1 MPHTAPMRTAPRQV
15 HDAPFRPEIE
25 GLRGLAV
32 GLVVAAHAGLQIPG
46 AALGPDIFFVLS
58 GYLIVG
64 IILRR
69 LEAGSGIGFR
79 EFYARR
85 IRRIAPALA
94 ATILLTV
101 AVVALLNDP
110 ITLARTASDGAAAL
124 AGAANIS
131 FGLQAVDYFGSTE
144 PSPLLPLWSIG
155 VEEQFYL
162 LVPLLLGVAWQ
173 LGKRR
178 GILMTLAVIAFGS
191 TAAAIFLTP
200 AEPIWAYYLLPT
212 RAYGLAAGGLLALLE
227 ARAIGNNTLRRI
239 PLAPIG
245 LALIVALTLLLPGE
259 EGYPGLAGPLSG
271 IATVALVG
279 GMASI
284 GLRGTVSAT
293 GGHAMRR
300 LFSLMPLR
308 AVGRISY
315 SLYLVHWPIIIL
327 PTYFGVEMSLGTTF
341 AAVFAS
347 LVIAALM
354 YRLIE
359 QPFRHGFVL
368 SMLPGTVLRRGGALL
383 ASLILALAGLGI
395 SPEAT
400 SATTDASDDPG
411 VSLISP
417 TPSVSADLVSP
428 SPTPWAPISI
438 GGTTVHQLT
447 GAVPADVKP
456 TLGRAAGDADNILNK
471 GCSRDHYGETVPI
484 CYYGTKGGTRIVLL
498 GDSHALHWMP
508 ALDRIGKA
516 YNYEIIPIAK
526 VNCAFMDVKLYAYR
540 LGHSYTSCTK
550 WRTNVVTKINEL
562 QPALI
567 ILSQTWYREEGKPN
581 EVRPQYYADAIGRM
595 LDKVPFPT
603 LIFSDTP
610 FGQNNIPTCLAR
622 NRSSVAKCVVTK
634 AAAYGERGHTR
645 DLLLAQQRNL
655 PVFDFT
661 AALCPGTK
669 CAPIID
675 GRIVYHD
682 HHHLTTT
689 MAKYLATPLGV
700 ALAEVVRA
708 LPR

>member
-1 MPHTAPMRTAPRQV
+1 MKNTPRQAS
-15 HDAPFRPEIE
+15 DAPFRPEIE

-32 GLVVAAHAGLQIPG
+32 GLVVAAHAGLKIPG
-46 AALGPDIFFVLS
+46 AALGPDIFFALS

-64 IILRR
+64 ILLRR
-69 LEAGSGIGFR
+69 LEAGNGIGFR
-79 EFYARR
+79 DFYARR

-110 ITLARTASDGAAAL
+110 TTLARTAKDGAAAL

-162 LVPLLLGVAWQ
+162 LVPLLLGIAWT

-178 GILMTLAVIAFGS
+178 GILITLATIALGS
-191 TAAAIFLTP
+191 TIAAALLTP

-227 ARAIGNNTLRRI
+227 TRALASNALRRI

-245 LALIVALTLLLPGE
+245 LAIIVALTLLLPGE
-259 EGYPGLAGPLSG
+259 VGYPGLAGPLSG
-271 IATVALVG
+271 LASAALVG
-279 GMASI
+279 GMATI

-293 GGHAMRR
+293 GGRAMRS
-300 LFSLMPLR
+300 LFSIAPLR
-308 AVGRISY
+308 AIGRISY
-315 SLYLVHWPIIIL
+315 SLYLVHWPILIL
-327 PTYFGVEMSLGTTF
+327 PTYFGIAMTPNKTIL
-341 AAVFAS
+341 AVVAGV
-347 LVIAALM
+347 LVATLM
-354 YRLIE
+354 YRFIE
-359 QPFRHGFVL
+359 QPFRKGFAL
-368 SMLPGTVLRRGGALL
+368 SLVPGTVLRRGGAVL
-383 ASLILALAGLGI
+383 ASLVLALAGVGI
-395 SPEAT
+395 APDAA
-400 SATTDASDDPG
+400 SADPGTSDDPG
-411 VSLISP
+411 ISIV
-417 TPSVSADLVSP
+417 TPSPSASAAQVSA

-438 GGTTVHQLT
+438 GGTIVHQLT
-447 GAVPADVKP
+447 GAVPANVKP

-471 GCSRDHYGETVPI
+471 GCSRDHYGETVPV
-484 CYYGTKGGTRIVLL
+484 CYYGKKGGTRIVLL

-508 ALDRIGKA
+508 ALDLIGKA

-550 WRTNVVTKINEL
+550 WRANVVTKINQL
-562 QPALI
+562 NPALV
-567 ILSQTWYREEGKPN
+567 ILSQTWYREEGKPT
-581 EVRPQYYADAIGRM
+581 EIRPQYYADAIGRM
-595 LDKVPFPT
+595 LDKIPFPT

-622 NRSSVAKCVVTK
+622 NRSNVAKCVVTK

-675 GRIVYHD
+675 GRVVYHD

-689 MAKYLATPLGV
+689 MSKYLATPIGS
-700 ALAEVVRA
+700 ALAQIIAA

>member
-1 MPHTAPMRTAPRQV
+1 MRHTASMKSTPRQ
-15 HDAPFRPEIE
+15 ASESSFRPEIE

-46 AALGPDIFFVLS
+46 AALGPDIFFALS

-64 IILRR
+64 ILLRG
-69 LEAGSGIGFR
+69 LEAGHGIRFR
-79 EFYARR
+79 DFYARR

-110 ITLARTASDGAAAL
+110 TTLARTAKDGAAAL

-162 LVPLLLGVAWQ
+162 LVPLLLGIAWKI
-173 LGKRR
+173 GKRR
-178 GILMTLAVIAFGS
+178 AILMTLAVIALGS
-191 TAAAIFLTP
+191 TIATALLTP
-200 AEPIWAYYLLPT
+200 MEPIWAYYLLPT

-227 ARAIGNNTLRRI
+227 TRMIANNTLRRI

-245 LALIVALTLLLPGE
+245 FAIIVALTLLLPGE

-271 IATVALVG
+271 VASAALVG
-279 GMASI
+279 GMATT
-284 GLRGTVSAT
+284 GLRGTVNAT
-293 GGHAMRR
+293 GGRAMRA
-300 LFSLMPLR
+300 LFSIAPLR
-308 AVGRISY
+308 AIGRISY
-315 SLYLVHWPIIIL
+315 SLYLVHWPILIL
-327 PTYFGVEMSLGTTF
+327 PTYFGIAMNEGATALAVIGSL
-341 AAVFAS
+341 
-347 LVIAALM
+347 LIATLM
-354 YRLIE
+354 YRFVE
-359 QPFRHGFVL
+359 QPFRKGFAL
-368 SMLPGTVLRRGGALL
+368 SLVPGTVLRRGGAVL
-383 ASLILALAGLGI
+383 ASLVLALAGLGI
-395 SPEAT
+395 APDVA
-400 SATTDASDDPG
+400 SAEPGASDDPG
-411 VSLISP
+411 ISVITP
-417 TPSVSADLVSP
+417 TPSPSAAQVSP

-447 GAVPADVKP
+447 GAVPANIKP

-471 GCSRDHYGETVPI
+471 GCSRDHYGETVPV

-508 ALDRIGKA
+508 ALDAIGRA

-526 VNCAFMDVKLYAYR
+526 VNCAFMDVKLYAGR

-550 WRTNVVTKINEL
+550 WRANVVKKINEL
-562 QPALI
+562 NPALV
-567 ILSQTWYREEGKPN
+567 ILSQTWYLEEGKEN
-581 EVRPQYYADAIGRM
+581 ETRPQYYADAVGRM
-595 LDKVPFPT
+595 LDKIPFPT

-622 NRSSVAKCVVTK
+622 NRSNVAKCVVTR
-634 AAAYGERGHTR
+634 AAAYGQRGHAR
-645 DLLLAQQRNL
+645 DLLVAEQRNL
-655 PVFDFT
+655 PIFDFT

-675 GRIVYHD
+675 GRVVFHD

-689 MAKYLATPLGV
+689 MAKYLATPIGV
-700 ALAEVVRA
+700 ALAQVITA

>member
-1 MPHTAPMRTAPRQV
+1 MKSTPRQAS
-15 HDAPFRPEIE
+15 DAPFRPEIE

-32 GLVVAAHAGLQIPG
+32 GLVVAAHAGLKIPG
-46 AALGPDIFFVLS
+46 AALGPDIFFALS

-64 IILRR
+64 ILLRR
-69 LEAGSGIGFR
+69 LEAGNGIGFR
-79 EFYARR
+79 DFYARR

-110 ITLARTASDGAAAL
+110 TTLARTAKDGAAAL

-162 LVPLLLGVAWQ
+162 LVPLLLGIAWT

-178 GILMTLAVIAFGS
+178 GILITLATIALGS
-191 TAAAIFLTP
+191 TIAAALLTP

-227 ARAIGNNTLRRI
+227 TRLLASNTIRRV

-245 LALIVALTLLLPGE
+245 LAIIVALTLLLPGE
-259 EGYPGLAGPLSG
+259 VGYPGLAGPLSG
-271 IATVALVG
+271 VASAALVG
-279 GMASI
+279 GMATI

-293 GGHAMRR
+293 GGRAMRA
-300 LFSLMPLR
+300 LFSIAPLR
-308 AVGRISY
+308 AIGRISY
-315 SLYLVHWPIIIL
+315 SLYLVHWPILIL
-327 PTYFGVEMSLGTTF
+327 PTYFGIAMTPNKTIL
-341 AAVFAS
+341 AVVAGVLVAS
-347 LVIAALM
+347 LM
-354 YRLIE
+354 YRFIE
-359 QPFRHGFVL
+359 QPFRKGFAL
-368 SMLPGTVLRRGGALL
+368 SLVPGTVLRRGGAVL
-383 ASLILALAGLGI
+383 ASLVLALAGVGI
-395 SPEAT
+395 APDAA
-400 SATTDASDDPG
+400 SADPGTSDDPG
-411 VSLISP
+411 ISIV
-417 TPSVSADLVSP
+417 TPSPSASAAQVSA

-438 GGTTVHQLT
+438 GGTIVHQLT
-447 GAVPADVKP
+447 GAVPANVKP

-471 GCSRDHYGETVPI
+471 GCSRDHYGETVPV

-508 ALDRIGKA
+508 ALDLIGKA

-550 WRTNVVTKINEL
+550 WRANVVTKINQL
-562 QPALI
+562 NPALV

-581 EVRPQYYADAIGRM
+581 EIRPQYYADAIGRM
-595 LDKVPFPT
+595 LDKIPFPT

-622 NRSSVAKCVVTK
+622 NRSNVAKCVVTK

-661 AALCPGTK
+661 QALCPGSK

-689 MAKYLATPLGV
+689 MAKYLATPLGA
-700 ALAEVVRA
+700 ALSQVIAG

>member
-1 MPHTAPMRTAPRQV
+1 MKSNPRQ
-15 HDAPFRPEIE
+15 ASESPFRPEIE

-32 GLVVAAHAGLQIPG
+32 ALVVAAHAGLKIPG
-46 AALGPDIFFVLS
+46 AALGPDIFFALS

-64 IILRR
+64 ILLRR
-69 LEAGSGIGFR
+69 LEAGNGIGFR
-79 EFYARR
+79 DFYARR

-101 AVVALLNDP
+101 AVVASLNDP
-110 ITLARTASDGAAAL
+110 TTLARTAKDGAAAL

-162 LVPLLLGVAWQ
+162 LVPLLLGIAWK

-178 GILMTLAVIAFGS
+178 GILITLATIALGS
-191 TAAAIFLTP
+191 TIAAALLTP

-227 ARAIGNNTLRRI
+227 TRALAHNVWRRI

-245 LALIVALTLLLPGE
+245 LAIIVALTIFLPGE
-259 EGYPGLAGPLSG
+259 QGYPGLAGPLSG
-271 IATVALVG
+271 IASAALVG
-279 GMASI
+279 GMATI

-293 GGHAMRR
+293 GGRAMRA
-300 LFSLMPLR
+300 LFSLAPLR
-308 AVGRISY
+308 AIGRISY
-315 SLYLVHWPIIIL
+315 SLYLVHWPILIL
-327 PTYFGVEMSLGTTF
+327 PTYFGVAMTPNKTILAV
-341 AAVFAS
+341 AASVLMAT
-347 LVIAALM
+347 LM
-354 YRLIE
+354 YRVVE
-359 QPFRHGFVL
+359 QPFRKGFAL
-368 SMLPGTVLRRGGALL
+368 SLVPGTVLRRGGAVL
-383 ASLILALAGLGI
+383 ASLVLALAGIGI
-395 SPEAT
+395 APDVA
-400 SATTDASDDPG
+400 SAEPGTSDDPG
-411 VSLISP
+411 ISVVTP
-417 TPSVSADLVSP
+417 TPSASSQLVSP

-438 GGTTVHQLT
+438 GGTIVHQLT
-447 GAVPADVKP
+447 GAVPANIKP
-456 TLGRAAGDADNILNK
+456 TLSRAAGDADNILNK
-471 GCSRDHYGETVPI
+471 GCSRDHYGETVPV

-508 ALDRIGKA
+508 ALDLIGKA

-550 WRTNVVTKINEL
+550 WRANVVTKIAQLN
-562 QPALI
+562 PALVI
-567 ILSQTWYREEGKPN
+567 VSQTWYREEGKPN
-581 EVRPQYYADAIGRM
+581 EIRPQYYADAIGRM
-595 LDKVPFPT
+595 LDKIPFPT

-622 NRSSVAKCVVTK
+622 NRSNVAKCVVTK
-634 AAAYGERGHTR
+634 TAAYGERGHTR

-661 AALCPGTK
+661 QALCPGTK

-675 GRIVYHD
+675 GRVVYHD

-689 MAKYLATPLGV
+689 MSKYLATPLGA
-700 ALAEVVRA
+700 ALSQIIAA

>member
-1 MPHTAPMRTAPRQV
+1 M
-15 HDAPFRPEIE
+15 
-25 GLRGLAV
+25 
-32 GLVVAAHAGLQIPG
+32 AAHAGLKIPG
-46 AALGPDIFFVLS
+46 AALGPDIFFALS

-64 IILRR
+64 ILLRR
-69 LEAGSGIGFR
+69 LEAGNGIGFR
-79 EFYARR
+79 DFYARR

-110 ITLARTASDGAAAL
+110 TTLARTAKDGAAAL

-162 LVPLLLGVAWQ
+162 LVPLLLGIAWT

-178 GILMTLAVIAFGS
+178 GILITLATIALGS
-191 TAAAIFLTP
+191 TIAAALLTP

-227 ARAIGNNTLRRI
+227 TRLLASNTIRRV

-245 LALIVALTLLLPGE
+245 LAIIVALTLLLPGE
-259 EGYPGLAGPLSG
+259 VGYPGLAGPLSG
-271 IATVALVG
+271 VASAALVG
-279 GMASI
+279 GMATI

-293 GGHAMRR
+293 GGRAMRA
-300 LFSLMPLR
+300 LFSIAPLR
-308 AVGRISY
+308 AIGRISY
-315 SLYLVHWPIIIL
+315 SLYLVHWPILIL
-327 PTYFGVEMSLGTTF
+327 PTYFGIAMTPNKTIL
-341 AAVFAS
+341 AVVAGVLVAS
-347 LVIAALM
+347 LM
-354 YRLIE
+354 YRFIE
-359 QPFRHGFVL
+359 QPFRKGFAL
-368 SMLPGTVLRRGGALL
+368 SLVPGTVLRRGGAVL
-383 ASLILALAGLGI
+383 ASLVLALAGVGI
-395 SPEAT
+395 APDAA
-400 SATTDASDDPG
+400 SADPGTSDDPG
-411 VSLISP
+411 ISIV
-417 TPSVSADLVSP
+417 TPSPSASAAQVSA

-438 GGTTVHQLT
+438 GGTIVHQLT
-447 GAVPADVKP
+447 GAVPANVKP

-471 GCSRDHYGETVPI
+471 GCSRDHYGETVPV

-508 ALDRIGKA
+508 ALDLIGKA

-550 WRTNVVTKINEL
+550 WRANVVTKINQL
-562 QPALI
+562 NPALV

-581 EVRPQYYADAIGRM
+581 EIRPQYYADAIGRM
-595 LDKVPFPT
+595 LDKIPFPT

-622 NRSSVAKCVVTK
+622 NRSNVAKCVVTK

-661 AALCPGTK
+661 QALCPGSK

-689 MAKYLATPLGV
+689 MAKYLATPLGA
-700 ALAEVVRA
+700 ALSQVIAG

>member
-1 MPHTAPMRTAPRQV
+1 MKSSPRQ
-15 HDAPFRPEIE
+15 ASETPFRPEIE

-46 AALGPDIFFVLS
+46 AALGPDIFFALS

-64 IILRR
+64 ILLRR
-69 LEAGSGIGFR
+69 LEAGNGIGFR

-110 ITLARTASDGAAAL
+110 TTLARTAKDGAAAL
-124 AGAANIS
+124 AGAANMT

-162 LVPLLLGVAWQ
+162 LVPLLLGIAWKI
-173 LGKRR
+173 GKRR
-178 GILMTLAVIAFGS
+178 AILITLTVIAVGS
-191 TAAAIFLTP
+191 TAAAALLTP
-200 AEPIWAYYLLPT
+200 MEPIWVYYLLPT

-227 ARAIGNNTLRRI
+227 TRMIASNALRRI

-245 LALIVALTLLLPGE
+245 LATIVALTLLLPGE

-271 IATVALVG
+271 VASAALVG
-279 GMASI
+279 GMATI

-293 GGHAMRR
+293 GGRAMRA
-300 LFSLMPLR
+300 LFSIAPLR
-308 AVGRISY
+308 AIGRISY
-315 SLYLVHWPIIIL
+315 SLYLVHWPILIL
-327 PTYFGVEMSLGTTF
+327 PTYFGIAMNEATTLL
-341 AAVFAS
+341 AVVAS
-347 LVIAALM
+347 VLVAALM
-354 YRLIE
+354 YRFVE
-359 QPFRHGFVL
+359 QPFRKGFAL
-368 SMLPGTVLRRGGALL
+368 SLVPTTVLRRGGAVL
-383 ASLILALAGLGI
+383 ASLVLALAGLGFA
-395 SPEAT
+395 PDAA
-400 SATTDASDDPG
+400 SAEPGTSDDPG
-411 VSLISP
+411 ISVV
-417 TPSVSADLVSP
+417 TPSPNPSTQLVSP

-438 GGTTVHQLT
+438 GGTIAHQLT
-447 GAVPADVKP
+447 GAVPANIRP
-456 TLGRAAGDADNILNK
+456 ALNRAAGDADNILNK

-484 CYYGTKGGTRIVLL
+484 CYYGKKGGTRIVLL

-508 ALDRIGKA
+508 ALDLIGKA
-516 YNYEIIPIAK
+516 YNYEIIPVAK

-540 LGHSYTSCTK
+540 LGKSYTSCTK
-550 WRTNVVTKINEL
+550 WRANVVTKIAQLN
-562 QPALI
+562 PALV

-581 EVRPQYYADAIGRM
+581 EIRPQYYADAIGRM
-595 LDKVPFPT
+595 LDKIPFPT

-622 NRSSVAKCVVTK
+622 NRSNVAKCVVTK
-634 AAAYGERGHTR
+634 AAAYGERGHAR
-645 DLLLAQQRNL
+645 DLLVAEQRNL
-655 PVFDFT
+655 PIFDFT
-661 AALCPGTK
+661 QALCPGTK

-675 GRIVYHD
+675 GRVVYHD

-689 MAKYLATPLGV
+689 MAKYLATPLGA
-700 ALAEVVRA
+700 ALSQIIAA

>member
-1 MPHTAPMRTAPRQV
+1 MKNTHRQAS
-15 HDAPFRPEIE
+15 DALFRPEIE

-32 GLVVAAHAGLQIPG
+32 GLVVAAHAGLKIPG
-46 AALGPDIFFVLS
+46 AALGPDIFFALS

-64 IILRR
+64 ILLRR
-69 LEAGSGIGFR
+69 LEAGNGIGFR
-79 EFYARR
+79 DFYARR

-101 AVVALLNDP
+101 AGVALLNDP
-110 ITLARTASDGAAAL
+110 TTLARTAKDGAAAL

-162 LVPLLLGVAWQ
+162 LVPLLLGIAWT

-178 GILMTLAVIAFGS
+178 GVLITLATIALGS
-191 TAAAIFLTP
+191 TIAAALLTP

-227 ARAIGNNTLRRI
+227 TRALASNALRRI

-245 LALIVALTLLLPGE
+245 LAIIVALTLLLPGE
-259 EGYPGLAGPLSG
+259 VGYPGLAGPLSG
-271 IATVALVG
+271 LASAALVG
-279 GMASI
+279 GMATI
-284 GLRGTVSAT
+284 GLRGTVSAM
-293 GGHAMRR
+293 GGRAMRS
-300 LFSLMPLR
+300 LFSIAPLR
-308 AVGRISY
+308 AIGRISY
-315 SLYLVHWPIIIL
+315 SLYLVHWPILIL
-327 PTYFGVEMSLGTTF
+327 PTYFGIAMTPNKTIL
-341 AAVFAS
+341 AVVAGV
-347 LVIAALM
+347 LIATLM
-354 YRLIE
+354 YRFIE
-359 QPFRHGFVL
+359 QPFRKGFAL
-368 SMLPGTVLRRGGALL
+368 SLVPGTVLRRGGAVL
-383 ASLILALAGLGI
+383 ASLVLALAGVGI
-395 SPEAT
+395 APDAA
-400 SATTDASDDPG
+400 SADPGTSDDPG
-411 VSLISP
+411 ISIV
-417 TPSVSADLVSP
+417 TPSPSASAAQVSA

-438 GGTTVHQLT
+438 GGTIVHQLT
-447 GAVPADVKP
+447 GAVPANVKP

-471 GCSRDHYGETVPI
+471 GCSRDHYGETVPV
-484 CYYGTKGGTRIVLL
+484 CYYGKKGGTRIVLL

-508 ALDRIGKA
+508 ALDLIGKA

-550 WRTNVVTKINEL
+550 WRANVVTKIAQLN
-562 QPALI
+562 PALVI
-567 ILSQTWYREEGKPN
+567 VSQTWYREEGKPN
-581 EVRPQYYADAIGRM
+581 EIRPQYYADAIGRM
-595 LDKVPFPT
+595 LDKIPFPT

-622 NRSSVAKCVVTK
+622 NRSNVAKCVVTR

-661 AALCPGTK
+661 QALCPGSK

-689 MAKYLATPLGV
+689 MSKYLATPLGA
-700 ALAEVVRA
+700 ALSQIIAA

>member
-1 MPHTAPMRTAPRQV
+1 MKNTPRQAS
-15 HDAPFRPEIE
+15 DAPFRPEIE

-32 GLVVAAHAGLQIPG
+32 SLVVAAHAGLKIPG
-46 AALGPDIFFVLS
+46 AALGPDIFFALS

-64 IILRR
+64 ILLRR
-69 LEAGSGIGFR
+69 LEAGNGIGFR
-79 EFYARR
+79 DFYARR

-110 ITLARTASDGAAAL
+110 TTLARTAKDGAAAL

-162 LVPLLLGVAWQ
+162 LVPLLLGIAWT
-173 LGKRR
+173 LGRRR
-178 GILMTLAVIAFGS
+178 GILITLATIALGS
-191 TAAAIFLTP
+191 TIAAALLTP
-200 AEPIWAYYLLPT
+200 VEPIWAYYLLPT

-227 ARAIGNNTLRRI
+227 TRLLASNSIRRI

-245 LALIVALTLLLPGE
+245 LAIIVALTIFLPGE
-259 EGYPGLAGPLSG
+259 QGYPGLAGPLSG
-271 IATVALVG
+271 LASAALVG
-279 GMASI
+279 GMATI

-293 GGHAMRR
+293 GGRAMRA
-300 LFSLMPLR
+300 LFSVLPLR
-308 AVGRISY
+308 AIGRISY
-315 SLYLVHWPIIIL
+315 SLYLVHWPILTL
-327 PTYFGVEMSLGTTF
+327 PTYFGVAMTPNKTIL
-341 AAVFAS
+341 AVVAGVLVAS
-347 LVIAALM
+347 LM
-354 YRLIE
+354 YRFIE
-359 QPFRHGFVL
+359 QPFRKGFAL
-368 SMLPGTVLRRGGALL
+368 SLVPGTVLRRGGAVL
-383 ASLILALAGLGI
+383 ASLVLVLAGVGI
-395 SPEAT
+395 APDAA
-400 SATTDASDDPG
+400 SAEPGTSDDPG
-411 VSLISP
+411 ISVVTP
-417 TPSVSADLVSP
+417 TPSASSQLVSP

-438 GGTTVHQLT
+438 GGTIVHQLT
-447 GAVPADVKP
+447 GAVPANIKP

-471 GCSRDHYGETVPI
+471 GCSRDHYGETVPV
-484 CYYGTKGGTRIVLL
+484 CYYGKKGGTRIVLL

-508 ALDRIGKA
+508 ALDLIGKA

-550 WRTNVVTKINEL
+550 WRANVVTKIAQLN
-562 QPALI
+562 PALVI
-567 ILSQTWYREEGKPN
+567 VSQTWYREEGKPN
-581 EVRPQYYADAIGRM
+581 EIRPQYYADAIGRM
-595 LDKVPFPT
+595 LDKIPYPT

-622 NRSSVAKCVVTK
+622 NRSNVAKCVVTK

-661 AALCPGTK
+661 QALCPGTK

-675 GRIVYHD
+675 GRVVYHD

-689 MAKYLATPLGV
+689 MSKYLATPLGA
-700 ALAEVVRA
+700 ALSQIIAA

>member
-1 MPHTAPMRTAPRQV
+1 MKSTPRQV
-15 HDAPFRPEIE
+15 SETPFRPEIE

-32 GLVVAAHAGLQIPG
+32 ALVVAAHAGLKIPG

-64 IILRR
+64 ILLRR
-69 LEAGSGIGFR
+69 LESGKGIGFR

-110 ITLARTASDGAAAL
+110 TTLARTAKDGAAAL

-162 LVPLLLGVAWQ
+162 LVPLLLGIAWK

-178 GILMTLAVIAFGS
+178 GILITLATIALGS
-191 TAAAIFLTP
+191 TIVAALLTP

-227 ARAIGNNTLRRI
+227 TRMISNNVLRRI

-245 LALIVALTLLLPGE
+245 LATIVALTLLLPGE
-259 EGYPGLAGPLSG
+259 QGYPGLAGPLSG
-271 IATVALVG
+271 VASAALVG
-279 GMASI
+279 GMATI
-284 GLRGTVSAT
+284 GLRSTVNAA
-293 GGHAMRR
+293 GGKVMRA
-300 LFSLMPLR
+300 LFSLAPLR
-308 AVGRISY
+308 AIGRISY
-315 SLYLVHWPIIIL
+315 SLYLVHWPILIL
-327 PTYFGVEMSLGTTF
+327 PTYFGIAMTPRKTLLAV
-341 AAVFAS
+341 AAGV
-347 LVIAALM
+347 LVATLM

-359 QPFRHGFVL
+359 QPFRKGFVL
-368 SMLPGTVLRRGGALL
+368 GLVPGTVLRRGGAVL
-383 ASLILALAGLGI
+383 ASLVIVLASIGI
-395 SPEAT
+395 APDAA
-400 SATTDASDDPG
+400 SADPG
-411 VSLISP
+411 ASVDPSITLESAS
-417 TPSVSADLVSP
+417 PSVPAVAVSP

-438 GGTTVHQLT
+438 GGTSVYQLT
-447 GAVPADVKP
+447 GPVPADVKP
-456 TLGRAAGDADNILNK
+456 ALSRASGDADNILNK
-471 GCSRDHYGETVPI
+471 GCSRDHYGETVPV

-508 ALDRIGKA
+508 ALDLIGKA
-516 YNYEIIPIAK
+516 YDYEIIPVAK
-526 VNCAFMDVKLYAYR
+526 VNCAFMDVQLYAYR

-550 WRTNVVTKINEL
+550 WRANVVTKIAEL
-562 QPALI
+562 KPALV
-567 ILSQTWYREEGKPN
+567 ILSQTWYPEEGNPSEK
-581 EVRPQYYADAIGRM
+581 RPQYFSDAIGRM
-595 LDKVPFPT
+595 LDHVPFPT

-610 FGQNNIPTCLAR
+610 FGPNDVPTCLAR
-622 NRSSVAKCVVTK
+622 NRSNVAACVISKV
-634 AAAYGERGHTR
+634 AAYGERGHAR

-655 PVFDFT
+655 PLFDFT
-661 AALCPGTK
+661 EALCPGTN

-675 GRIVYHD
+675 GRIIFHD

-689 MAKYLATPLGV
+689 MSKYLATPIGE
-700 ALAEVVRA
+700 ALSRIIAA

>member
-1 MPHTAPMRTAPRQV
+1 MKITPRQ
-15 HDAPFRPEIE
+15 ASESPFRSEIE

-32 GLVVAAHAGLQIPG
+32 GLVVAAHAGLKIPG

-64 IILRR
+64 ILVRR
-69 LEAGSGIGFR
+69 LEAGNGIGFR
-79 EFYARR
+79 DFYARR

-110 ITLARTASDGAAAL
+110 TTLARTAKDGAAAL

-162 LVPLLLGVAWQ
+162 LVPLLLGIAWK

-178 GILMTLAVIAFGS
+178 GILITLATIAFGS
-191 TAAAIFLTP
+191 TIAAALLTP

-227 ARAIGNNTLRRI
+227 TRMNASNALRRI

-245 LALIVALTLLLPGE
+245 LAIIVALTLLLPGE

-271 IATVALVG
+271 VASAALVG

-293 GGHAMRR
+293 GGKAMRA
-300 LFSLMPLR
+300 LFSLAPLR
-308 AVGRISY
+308 AIGRISY
-315 SLYLVHWPIIIL
+315 SLYLVHWPILIL
-327 PTYFGVEMSLGTTF
+327 PTYFGVAMTPNKTIL
-341 AAVFAS
+341 AVAS
-347 LVIAALM
+347 SVLVATLM
-354 YRLIE
+354 YRFVE
-359 QPFRHGFVL
+359 QPFRKGFAL
-368 SMLPGTVLRRGGALL
+368 SLVPGTVLRRGGVVL
-383 ASLILALAGLGI
+383 ASLVLVLAGVGI
-395 SPEAT
+395 APDAA
-400 SATTDASDDPG
+400 SAEPGTSDDPG
-411 VSLISP
+411 ITIASP
-417 TPSVSADLVSP
+417 TPSASAAVVSA

-438 GGTTVHQLT
+438 GGTIVHQLT
-447 GAVPADVKP
+447 GAVPANIKP

-471 GCSRDHYGETVPI
+471 GCSRDHYGETVPV
-484 CYYGTKGGTRIVLL
+484 CYYGKQGGTRIVLL

-508 ALDRIGKA
+508 ALDLIGKA

-550 WRTNVVTKINEL
+550 WRANVVTKIAQLN
-562 QPALI
+562 PALVI
-567 ILSQTWYREEGKPN
+567 VSQTWYREEGKPN
-581 EVRPQYYADAIGRM
+581 EIRPQYYADAIGRM
-595 LDKVPFPT
+595 LDKIPYPT

-622 NRSSVAKCVVTK
+622 NRSNVARCVVTK

-675 GRIVYHD
+675 GRVVYHD

-689 MAKYLATPLGV
+689 MAKYLATPLGA
-700 ALAEVVRA
+700 ALSQIIAA

>member
-1 MPHTAPMRTAPRQV
+1 MKSSPRQ
-15 HDAPFRPEIE
+15 ASETPFRPEIE

-46 AALGPDIFFVLS
+46 AALGPDIFFALS

-64 IILRR
+64 ILLRR
-69 LEAGSGIGFR
+69 LEAGNGIGFR

-101 AVVALLNDP
+101 AAVALLNDP
-110 ITLARTASDGAAAL
+110 TTLARTAKDGAAAL
-124 AGAANIS
+124 AGAANMT

-162 LVPLLLGVAWQ
+162 LVPLLLGIAWK

-178 GILMTLAVIAFGS
+178 AILITLTVIAVGS
-191 TAAAIFLTP
+191 TAAAALLTP
-200 AEPIWAYYLLPT
+200 MEPIWAYYLLPT

-227 ARAIGNNTLRRI
+227 TRLIASNALRRI

-245 LALIVALTLLLPGE
+245 LAVIMALTLLLPGE

-271 IATVALVG
+271 VASAALVG
-279 GMASI
+279 GMATI

-293 GGHAMRR
+293 GGRAMRA
-300 LFSLMPLR
+300 LFSIAPLR
-308 AVGRISY
+308 AIGRISY
-315 SLYLVHWPIIIL
+315 SLYLVHWPILIL
-327 PTYFGVEMSLGTTF
+327 PTYFGIAMNEVTTLL
-341 AAVFAS
+341 AVVAS
-347 LVIAALM
+347 VLVAALM
-354 YRLIE
+354 YHFVE
-359 QPFRHGFVL
+359 QPFRKGFAL
-368 SMLPGTVLRRGGALL
+368 SLVPTTVLRRGGAVL
-383 ASLILALAGLGI
+383 ASLVLALAGLGFA
-395 SPEAT
+395 PDAA
-400 SATTDASDDPG
+400 SAEPGTSDDPG
-411 VSLISP
+411 ISVV
-417 TPSVSADLVSP
+417 TPSPNPSTQLVSP

-438 GGTTVHQLT
+438 GGTIVHQLT
-447 GAVPADVKP
+447 GAVPANIKP
-456 TLGRAAGDADNILNK
+456 ALNRAAGDADNILNK

-484 CYYGTKGGTRIVLL
+484 CYYGKKGGTRIVLL

-508 ALDRIGKA
+508 ALDLIGKA

-540 LGHSYTSCTK
+540 LGKSYTSCAK
-550 WRTNVVTKINEL
+550 WRANVVTKIAQLN
-562 QPALI
+562 PALV

-581 EVRPQYYADAIGRM
+581 EIRPQYYADAVGRM
-595 LDKVPFPT
+595 LDKIPFPT

-622 NRSSVAKCVVTK
+622 NRSNVAKCVVTK
-634 AAAYGERGHTR
+634 AAAYGERGHAR
-645 DLLLAQQRNL
+645 DLLVAEQRNL
-655 PVFDFT
+655 PIFDFT
-661 AALCPGTK
+661 QALCPGTK

-675 GRIVYHD
+675 GRVVYHD

-689 MAKYLATPLGV
+689 MAKYLATPLGA
-700 ALAEVVRA
+700 ALSQIIAA

>member
-1 MPHTAPMRTAPRQV
+1 MKNTPRQLSE
-15 HDAPFRPEIE
+15 APFRPEIE

-32 GLVVAAHAGLQIPG
+32 GLVVAAHAGLKIPG
-46 AALGPDIFFVLS
+46 AALGPDIFFALS

-64 IILRR
+64 ILVRR
-69 LEAGSGIGFR
+69 LEAGGGIGFR

-110 ITLARTASDGAAAL
+110 TTLARTAKDGAAAL

-162 LVPLLLGVAWQ
+162 LVPLLLGIAWSI
-173 LGKRR
+173 GKRR
-178 GILMTLAVIAFGS
+178 GALVTLALIAVGS
-191 TAAAIFLTP
+191 TAAAALMTP
-200 AEPIWAYYLLPT
+200 VEPIWAYYLLPT

-227 ARAIGNNTLRRI
+227 TRALANNTMRRI
-239 PLAPIG
+239 PWAPIG
-245 LALIVALTLLLPGE
+245 LAVIVALTVLLPGE
-259 EGYPGLAGPLSG
+259 QGYPGLAGPLSG
-271 IATVALVG
+271 LASAALVG
-279 GMASI
+279 GMATI
-284 GLRGTVSAT
+284 GLRGTVSAA
-293 GGHAMRR
+293 GGRAMRA
-300 LFSLMPLR
+300 LFSLAPLR
-308 AVGRISY
+308 AIGRISY
-315 SLYLVHWPIIIL
+315 SLYLVHWPVLIL
-327 PTYFGVEMSLGTTF
+327 PTYFGVAMTRNKTIL
-341 AAVFAS
+341 AVVVG
-347 LVIAALM
+347 VILATIL
-354 YRLIE
+354 YRLVE
-359 QPFRHGFVL
+359 QPFRKGFAL
-368 SMLPGTVLRRGGALL
+368 SLVPGTVLRRGGAVL
-383 ASLILALAGLGI
+383 ASLVLALAGVGI
-395 SPEAT
+395 APDAT
-400 SATTDASDDPG
+400 SAAPDGSDDPAIG
-411 VSLISP
+411 VVSP
-417 TPSVSADLVSP
+417 VPSVTAETGSP

-438 GGTTVHQLT
+438 GGTSSYQLT

-456 TLGRAAGDADNILNK
+456 TVGRAAGDADNILNK

-508 ALDRIGKA
+508 ALDLIGKA

-550 WRTNVVTKINEL
+550 WRANVVTKINQL
-562 QPALI
+562 NPALV

-581 EVRPQYYADAIGRM
+581 EIRPQYYADAIGRM
-595 LDKVPFPT
+595 LDKIPFPT

-622 NRSSVAKCVVTK
+622 NRSNVAKCVVTK
-634 AAAYGERGHTR
+634 TAAYGERGHTR

-661 AALCPGTK
+661 QALCPGSS

-689 MAKYLATPLGV
+689 MSKHLANAIGT
-700 ALAEVVRA
+700 ALAQIVAA
-708 LPR
+708 LPH